1 MNILAISLSPRV
13 SIISLGI
20 PRLADRLSE
29 SKPSAVS
36 LNSSKA
42 EENNKK
48 NNKKIQRGHFHH
60 QDLNLRKNRIL
71 RTVQSCDRR

>member
-1 MNILAISLSPRV
+1 MNILAISLSPSV

-20 PRLADRLSE
+20 PKLADRLSE

-36 LNSSKA
+36 LNSSRA
-42 EENNKK
+42 EE

-60 QDLNLRKNRIL
+60 QDLNLRKGRIL
-71 RTVQSCDRR
+71 RTVKSCDRR